1 MGRSSAGD
9 HLGDIDHLAR
19 GSWTLE
25 LPTLGIVV
33 PCKGR
38 LYVRAIFVYLI
49 LDEVEIL
56 VDLFSIGE
64 RGFGDF
70 RLSPHQRLRIS
81 CHVVVISVIEIFFIG
96 FDALVH
102 LVDFN
107 HISGRDEVG
116 LLHNK
121 GILPHLTV

>member
-1 MGRSSAGD
+1 
-9 HLGDIDHLAR
+9 
-19 GSWTLE
+19 
-25 LPTLGIVV
+25 
-33 PCKGR
+33 
-38 LYVRAIFVYLI
+38 
-49 LDEVEIL
+49 VEIL

-70 RLSPHQRLRIS
+70 GLSPNQRLRIS
-81 CHVVVISVIEIFFIG
+81 CHVVFISVIEIFSIG

-107 HISGRDEVG
+107 HLIPATGHDEVG

-121 GILPHLTV
+121 GILPHLIF

>member
-1 MGRSSAGD
+1 M
-9 HLGDIDHLAR
+9 
-19 GSWTLE
+19 
-25 LPTLGIVV
+25 
-33 PCKGR
+33 
-38 LYVRAIFVYLI
+38 
-49 LDEVEIL
+49 EIL

-70 RLSPHQRLRIS
+70 GLSPNQRLRIS
-81 CHVVVISVIEIFFIG
+81 CHVVFISVIEIFSIG

-107 HISGRDEVG
+107 HIPGHDEVG

-121 GILPHLTV
+121 GILPHLTF